1 MSLHLTLLLGQFAIC
16 RLPAGSP
23 LPEWAARGALSSV
36 TWTAD
41 ETSVVCDQASVPAG
55 VQADIS
61 WRALKVAG
69 PMDFSL
75 TGVLLSI
82 AKPLADAGIGIFAV
96 STFDTDYVLVKE
108 ASLDAAVEALTTFGH
123 TVVGPT

>member
-1 MSLHLTLLLGQFAIC
+1 MLHLTLLLGQFAIC
-16 RLPAGSP
+16 RLPADSP
-23 LPEWAARGALSSV
+23 LPEWATKGLFSSV
-36 TWTAD
+36 SWTTD
-41 ETSVVCDQASVPAG
+41 ETSVVCDRASVPAG
-55 VQADIS
+55 IEADIS
-61 WRALKVAG
+61 WRAFKVAG

-108 ASLDAAVEALTTFGH
+108 ASLDAAVAALTQFGH
-123 TVVGPT
+123 TVAGPA